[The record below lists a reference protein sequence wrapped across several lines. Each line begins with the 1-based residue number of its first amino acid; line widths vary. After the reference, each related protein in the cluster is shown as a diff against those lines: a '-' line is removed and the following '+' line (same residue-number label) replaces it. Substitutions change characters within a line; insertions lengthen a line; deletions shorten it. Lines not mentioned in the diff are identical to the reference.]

1 MVQCPNCGGLL
12 KFDIAS
18 QKMKC
23 DSCSSLFDPYAFD
36 AQGAE
41 ETKEYDVT
49 IFKCPQCGGEI
60 TSTDETAA
68 GFCSYCG
75 SSNVLES
82 RISKEKRP
90 ELIIPFKKTKQDC
103 TAAFEHFIK
112 KAIFAPKA
120 YREAGRADSFRGI
133 YMPYWL
139 YDMSQRGDINIPTS
153 TSHRSGDYIITDHY
167 MMRGKLDTYYNGVS
181 YDASSTFADDISSD
195 IAPYSVKDITQFS
208 PSFLSGFY
216 ADLADVDSGVY
227 KETAID
233 LAQESTYNYLR
244 KSSPMA
250 GQGFD
255 SPKETV
261 KSGIRTNINVT
272 RSAMFSVW
280 FMSYRNRDRVAYATV
295 NGQTGK
301 VSADVPM
308 SVPKYLM
315 CALAIAII
323 LFGIFQL
330 FFTITPKVL
339 VLLVGVIALISVLSY
354 GSEMKKIVSLE
365 NYEDDL
371 GMLERERK
379 IEEKK
384 RARAEAQ
391 KGASFEDAQGVTGN
405 SYVITKNDMKR
416 AKKDTARKKKA
427 EKKSGGMI
435 TGIMVAVFVFV
446 IGGTIFSGG
455 LAEIL
460 DTGNLGIGFGIAMLV
475 LLVIALISTIKAG
488 QSISRMRTRM
498 GLPASIC
505 STVSLALIT
514 IIVFSNSINDTLYYI
529 IAIIAMVGVI
539 LNILGI
545 IRGYN
550 YLAMRP
556 LPQFDIYQGGDDRA

>member
-23 DSCSSLFDPYAFD
+23 DSCSSLFNPYAFD

-41 ETKEYDVT
+41 ETTEYEVT
-49 IFKCPQCGGEI
+49 VFKCPQCGGEI

-75 SSNVLES
+75 ASNVLES
-82 RISKEKRP
+82 RLSKEKKP

-272 RSAMFSVW
+272 RSAMFPVW

-384 RARAEAQ
+384 RARTEAQ

-488 QSISRMRTRM
+488 RSISRMRTRM

-529 IAIIAMVGVI
+529 IAIVAMVGVI

>member
-23 DSCSSLFDPYAFD
+23 DSCSSLFNPYAFD

-103 TAAFEHFIK
+103 TVAFESFIR

-120 YREAGRADSFRGI
+120 YRDAGKADSFRGI

-139 YDMSQRGDINIPTS
+139 YDMSQRGNINIPTS

-167 MMRGKLDTYYNGVS
+167 NLKGRLDNYYNGVS

-272 RSAMFSVW
+272 RSAMFPVW

-391 KGASFEDAQGVTGN
+391 KGASFEDTQGVTGN

>member
-23 DSCSSLFDPYAFD
+23 DSCSSLFNPYAFD

-103 TAAFEHFIK
+103 TVAFESFIR

-120 YREAGRADSFRGI
+120 YRDAGKADSFRGI

-139 YDMSQRGDINIPTS
+139 YDMSQRGNINIPTS

-167 MMRGKLDTYYNGVS
+167 NLKGRLDNYYNGVS

-272 RSAMFSVW
+272 RSAMFPVW

-384 RARAEAQ
+384 RARVEAQ

>member
-23 DSCSSLFDPYAFD
+23 DSCSSLFNPYAFD

-41 ETKEYDVT
+41 ETTEYEVT
-49 IFKCPQCGGEI
+49 VFKCPQCGGEI

-75 SSNVLES
+75 ASNVLES
-82 RISKEKRP
+82 RLSKEKKP

-272 RSAMFSVW
+272 RSAMFPVW

-384 RARAEAQ
+384 RARTEAQ

-488 QSISRMRTRM
+488 RSISRMRTRM

>member
-23 DSCSSLFDPYAFD
+23 DSCSSLFEPYAFD

-41 ETKEYDVT
+41 ETTEYEVT
-49 IFKCPQCGGEI
+49 VFKCPQCGGEI

-75 SSNVLES
+75 ASNVLES
-82 RISKEKRP
+82 RLSKEKKP

-272 RSAMFSVW
+272 RSAMFPVW

-384 RARAEAQ
+384 RARTEAQ

-488 QSISRMRTRM
+488 RSISRMRTRM

>member
-23 DSCSSLFDPYAFD
+23 DSCSSLFNPYAFD

-167 MMRGKLDTYYNGVS
+167 LMRGKLDSYYNGVS

-272 RSAMFSVW
+272 RSAMFPVW

>member
-23 DSCSSLFDPYAFD
+23 DSCSSLFEPYAFD

-41 ETKEYDVT
+41 ETTEYEVT
-49 IFKCPQCGGEI
+49 VFRCPQCGGEI

-75 SSNVLES
+75 ASNVLES
-82 RISKEKRP
+82 RLSKEKKP

-167 MMRGKLDTYYNGVS
+167 MMRGKLNSYYNGVS
-181 YDASSTFADDISSD
+181 YDASSTFVDDISSD
-195 IAPYSVKDITQFS
+195 IAPYNVKDITQFS
-208 PSFLSGFY
+208 PSFLSGYY
-216 ADLADVDSGVY
+216 ADLADVGVGVY

-250 GQGFD
+250 HQSFD
-255 SPKETV
+255 SPKERV
-261 KSGIRTNINVT
+261 KSAIRTNVNVT
-272 RSAMFSVW
+272 RSAMFPVW
-280 FMSYRNRDRVAYATV
+280 FMSYRNKDRVAYATV

-308 SVPKYLM
+308 SIPKYFM
-315 CALAIAII
+315 CALAIAAV
-323 LFGIFQL
+323 LFAVFQM
-330 FFTITPKVL
+330 FFTITPKIL
-339 VLLVGVIALISVLSY
+339 VLLVGIIALISVLSY
-354 GSEMKKIVSLE
+354 SSEMKKIVSLE
-365 NYEDDL
+365 NYDDDL

-379 IEEKK
+379 VEEKK

-391 KGASFEDAQGVTGN
+391 KGAAFEGTQGATGDA
-405 SYVITKNDMKR
+405 YVVTKNDLKR
-416 AKKDTARKKKA
+416 AKKDESKKKKA
-427 EKKSGGMI
+427 QKKSGGMLTWI
-435 TGIMVAVFVFV
+435 IIICLVFVF
-446 IGGTIFSGG
+446 GGAFFTDG
-455 LAEIL
+455 LASLL

-475 LLVIALISTIKAG
+475 LLIIALISTINAG
-488 QSISRMRTRM
+488 KSISQMRTKM

-514 IIVFSNSINDTLYYI
+514 IIVFMNSINDTLYYI

>member
-23 DSCSSLFDPYAFD
+23 DSCSSLFEPYAFD

-41 ETKEYDVT
+41 ETTEYEVT
-49 IFKCPQCGGEI
+49 VFRCPQCGGEI

-75 SSNVLES
+75 ASNVLES
-82 RISKEKRP
+82 RLSKEKKP

-167 MMRGKLDTYYNGVS
+167 MMRGKLNSYYNGVS

-195 IAPYSVKDITQFS
+195 IAPYNVKDITQFS
-208 PSFLSGFY
+208 PSFLSGYY
-216 ADLADVDSGVY
+216 ADLADVGVGVY

-250 GQGFD
+250 HQSFD
-255 SPKETV
+255 SPKERV
-261 KSGIRTNINVT
+261 KSAIRTNVNVT
-272 RSAMFSVW
+272 RSAMFPVW
-280 FMSYRNRDRVAYATV
+280 FMSYRNKDRVAYATV

-308 SVPKYLM
+308 SIPKYFM
-315 CALAIAII
+315 CALAIAAV
-323 LFGIFQL
+323 LFAVFQM
-330 FFTITPKVL
+330 FFTITPKIL
-339 VLLVGVIALISVLSY
+339 VLFVGIIALISVLSY
-354 GSEMKKIVSLE
+354 SSEMKKIVSLE
-365 NYEDDL
+365 NYDDDL
-371 GMLERERK
+371 GMLEREK
-379 IEEKK
+379 KVEEKK

-391 KGASFEDAQGVTGN
+391 KGAAFEGTQGATGDA
-405 SYVITKNDMKR
+405 YVVTKNDLKR
-416 AKKDTARKKKA
+416 AKRDESKKKKA
-427 EKKSGGMI
+427 QKKSGGMLTWI
-435 TGIMVAVFVFV
+435 IIICLVFVF
-446 IGGTIFSGG
+446 GGAFFTDG
-455 LAEIL
+455 LASLL

-475 LLVIALISTIKAG
+475 LLIIALISTINAG
-488 QSISRMRTRM
+488 KSISQMRTKM

-514 IIVFSNSINDTLYYI
+514 IIVFMNSINDTLYYI

>member
-23 DSCSSLFDPYAFD
+23 DSCSSLFEPYAFD

-41 ETKEYDVT
+41 ETTEYEVT
-49 IFKCPQCGGEI
+49 VFRCPQCGGEI

-75 SSNVLES
+75 ASNVLES
-82 RISKEKRP
+82 RLSKEKKP

-167 MMRGKLDTYYNGVS
+167 MMRGKLNSYYNGVS

-195 IAPYSVKDITQFS
+195 IAPYNVKDITQFS
-208 PSFLSGFY
+208 PSFLSGYY
-216 ADLADVDSGVY
+216 ADLADVGVGVY

-250 GQGFD
+250 HQSFD
-255 SPKETV
+255 SPKERV
-261 KSGIRTNINVT
+261 KSAIRTNVNVT
-272 RSAMFSVW
+272 RSAMFPVW
-280 FMSYRNRDRVAYATV
+280 FMSYRNKDRVAYATV

-308 SVPKYLM
+308 SIPKYFM
-315 CALAIAII
+315 CALAIAAV
-323 LFGIFQL
+323 LFAVFQM
-330 FFTITPKVL
+330 FFTITPKIL
-339 VLLVGVIALISVLSY
+339 VLLVGIIALISVLSY
-354 GSEMKKIVSLE
+354 SSEMKKIVSLE
-365 NYEDDL
+365 NYDDDL

-379 IEEKK
+379 VEEKK

-391 KGASFEDAQGVTGN
+391 KGAAFESTQGATGDA
-405 SYVITKNDMKR
+405 YVVTKNDLKR
-416 AKKDTARKKKA
+416 AKKDESKKKKA
-427 EKKSGGMI
+427 QKKSGGMLTWI
-435 TGIMVAVFVFV
+435 IIICLVFVF
-446 IGGTIFSGG
+446 GGAFFTDG
-455 LAEIL
+455 LASLL

-475 LLVIALISTIKAG
+475 LLIIALISTINAG
-488 QSISRMRTRM
+488 KSISQMRTKM

-514 IIVFSNSINDTLYYI
+514 IIVFMNSINDTLYYI

>member
-23 DSCSSLFDPYAFD
+23 DSCSSLFEPYAFD

-41 ETKEYDVT
+41 ETTEYEVT
-49 IFKCPQCGGEI
+49 VFRCPQCGGEI

-75 SSNVLES
+75 ASNVLES
-82 RISKEKRP
+82 RLSKEKKP

-167 MMRGKLDTYYNGVS
+167 MMRGKLNSYYNGVS

-195 IAPYSVKDITQFS
+195 IAPYNVKDITQFS
-208 PSFLSGFY
+208 PSFLSGYY
-216 ADLADVDSGVY
+216 ADLADVGVGVY

-250 GQGFD
+250 HQSFD
-255 SPKETV
+255 SPKERV
-261 KSGIRTNINVT
+261 KSAIRTNVNVT
-272 RSAMFSVW
+272 RSAMFPVW
-280 FMSYRNRDRVAYATV
+280 FMSYRNKDRVAYATV

-308 SVPKYLM
+308 SIPKYFM
-315 CALAIAII
+315 CALAIAAV
-323 LFGIFQL
+323 LFAVFQM
-330 FFTITPKVL
+330 FFTITPKIL
-339 VLLVGVIALISVLSY
+339 VLLVGIIALISVLSY
-354 GSEMKKIVSLE
+354 SSEMKKIVSLE
-365 NYEDDL
+365 NYDDDL
-371 GMLERERK
+371 GMLEREK
-379 IEEKK
+379 KVEEKK
-384 RARAEAQ
+384 RAREEAQ
-391 KGASFEDAQGVTGN
+391 KGAAFEGTQGATGDA
-405 SYVITKNDMKR
+405 YVVTKNDLKR
-416 AKKDTARKKKA
+416 AKKDESKKKKA
-427 EKKSGGMI
+427 QKKSGGMLTWI
-435 TGIMVAVFVFV
+435 IIICLVFVF
-446 IGGTIFSGG
+446 GGAFFTDG
-455 LAEIL
+455 LASLL
-460 DTGNLGIGFGIAMLV
+460 DTGDLGLGFGIAMLV
-475 LLVIALISTIKAG
+475 LLIIALISTINAG
-488 QSISRMRTRM
+488 KSISQMRTKM

-514 IIVFSNSINDTLYYI
+514 VIVFTNSINDTLYYI

>member
-23 DSCSSLFDPYAFD
+23 DSCSSLFEPYAFD

-41 ETKEYDVT
+41 ETTEYEVT
-49 IFKCPQCGGEI
+49 VFRCPQCGGEI

-75 SSNVLES
+75 ASNVLES
-82 RISKEKRP
+82 RLSKEKKP

-272 RSAMFSVW
+272 RSAMFPVW

-384 RARAEAQ
+384 RARTEAQ

-488 QSISRMRTRM
+488 RSISRMRTRM

>member
-23 DSCSSLFDPYAFD
+23 DSCSSLFEPYAFD

-41 ETKEYDVT
+41 ETTEYEVT
-49 IFKCPQCGGEI
+49 VFRCPQCGGEI

-75 SSNVLES
+75 ASNVLES
-82 RISKEKRP
+82 RLSKEKKP

-103 TAAFEHFIK
+103 TTAFEHFIK

-167 MMRGKLDTYYNGVS
+167 MMRGKLNSYYNGVS

-195 IAPYSVKDITQFS
+195 IAPYNVKDITQFS
-208 PSFLSGFY
+208 PSFLSGYY
-216 ADLADVDSGVY
+216 ADLADVGVGVY

-250 GQGFD
+250 HQSFD
-255 SPKETV
+255 SPKERV
-261 KSGIRTNINVT
+261 KSAIRTNVNVT
-272 RSAMFSVW
+272 RSAMFPVW
-280 FMSYRNRDRVAYATV
+280 FMSYRNKDRVAYATV

-308 SVPKYLM
+308 SIPKYFM
-315 CALAIAII
+315 CALAIAAV
-323 LFGIFQL
+323 LFAVFQM
-330 FFTITPKVL
+330 FFTITPKIL
-339 VLLVGVIALISVLSY
+339 VLLVGIIALISVLSY
-354 GSEMKKIVSLE
+354 SSEMKKIVSLE
-365 NYEDDL
+365 NYDDDL

-379 IEEKK
+379 VEEKK

-391 KGASFEDAQGVTGN
+391 KGAAFEGTQGATGDA
-405 SYVITKNDMKR
+405 YVVTKNDLKR
-416 AKKDTARKKKA
+416 AKKDESKKKKA
-427 EKKSGGMI
+427 QKKSGGMLTWI
-435 TGIMVAVFVFV
+435 IIICLVFVF
-446 IGGTIFSGG
+446 GGAFFTDG
-455 LAEIL
+455 LASLL

-475 LLVIALISTIKAG
+475 LLIIALISTINAG
-488 QSISRMRTRM
+488 KSISQMRTKM

-514 IIVFSNSINDTLYYI
+514 IIVFMNSINDTLYYI

>member
-23 DSCSSLFDPYAFD
+23 DSCSSLFGPYAFD

-41 ETKEYDVT
+41 ETTEYEVT
-49 IFKCPQCGGEI
+49 VFKCPQCGGEI

-75 SSNVLES
+75 ASNVLES
-82 RISKEKRP
+82 RLSKEKKP

-272 RSAMFSVW
+272 RSAMFPVW

-384 RARAEAQ
+384 RARTEAQ

-488 QSISRMRTRM
+488 RSISRMRTRM

-529 IAIIAMVGVI
+529 IAIVAMVGVI

>member
-23 DSCSSLFDPYAFD
+23 DSCSSLFEPYAFD

-41 ETKEYDVT
+41 ETTEYEVT
-49 IFKCPQCGGEI
+49 VFRCPQCGGEI

-75 SSNVLES
+75 ASNVLES
-82 RISKEKRP
+82 RLSKEKKP

-167 MMRGKLDTYYNGVS
+167 MMRGKLNSYYNGVS

-195 IAPYSVKDITQFS
+195 IAPYNVKDITQFS
-208 PSFLSGFY
+208 PSFLSGYY
-216 ADLADVDSGVY
+216 ADLADVGVGVY

-250 GQGFD
+250 HQSFD
-255 SPKETV
+255 SPKERV
-261 KSGIRTNINVT
+261 KSAIRTNVNVT
-272 RSAMFSVW
+272 RSAMFPVW
-280 FMSYRNRDRVAYATV
+280 FMSYRNKDRVAYATV

-308 SVPKYLM
+308 SIPKYFM
-315 CALAIAII
+315 CALAIAAV
-323 LFGIFQL
+323 LFAVFQM
-330 FFTITPKVL
+330 FFTITPKIL
-339 VLLVGVIALISVLSY
+339 VLLVGIIALISVLSY
-354 GSEMKKIVSLE
+354 SSEMKKIVSLE
-365 NYEDDL
+365 NYDDDL

-379 IEEKK
+379 VEEKK

-391 KGASFEDAQGVTGN
+391 KGAAFEGTQGATGDA
-405 SYVITKNDMKR
+405 YVVTKNDLKR
-416 AKKDTARKKKA
+416 AKKDESKKKKA
-427 EKKSGGMI
+427 QKKSGGMLTWI
-435 TGIMVAVFVFV
+435 IIICLVFVF
-446 IGGTIFSGG
+446 GGAFFTDG
-455 LAEIL
+455 LASLL

-475 LLVIALISTIKAG
+475 LLIIALISTINAG
-488 QSISRMRTRM
+488 KSISQMRTKM

-514 IIVFSNSINDTLYYI
+514 IIVFMNSINDTLYYI